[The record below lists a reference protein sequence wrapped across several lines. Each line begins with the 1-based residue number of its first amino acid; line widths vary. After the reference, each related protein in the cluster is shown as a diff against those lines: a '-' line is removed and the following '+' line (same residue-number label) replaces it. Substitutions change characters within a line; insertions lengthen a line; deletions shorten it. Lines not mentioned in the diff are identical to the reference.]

1 MFENNSLQVELN
13 KQKEDNNI
21 LNEHVS
27 DLKSKLNEIED
38 NYESKMSTEHNKN
51 TKLIKTYKSSHN
63 QTIDQ
68 LQKRY
73 EIEIKDKDAK

>member
-13 KQKEDNNI
+13 KYKEDNNT
-21 LNEHVS
+21 LNEQVS

-51 TKLIKTYKSSHN
+51 TKLINNYKSSHN

-73 EIEIKDKDAK
+73 DIEIKDKDTK

>member
-1 MFENNSLQVELN
+1 MS
-13 KQKEDNNI
+13 
-21 LNEHVS
+21 NEHQ
-27 DLKSKLNEIED
+27 
-38 NYESKMSTEHNKN
+38 KN

-73 EIEIKDKDAK
+73 ELEIKDKDAKYTLLESKFKN